1 MKPIKLEIG
10 DCNETDAFLTNE
22 EGFDVAC
29 LSRYT
34 PTSHGVGSNEHIAHL
49 LTDEQWQELINRVN
63 HHDELVAALTRLA
76 EKTRMAN
83 GIQHSGGRIQPEDWS
98 ELYDI
103 TNEAFT
109 VLDKLNNQQQH
120 T

>member
-49 LTDEQWQELINRVN
+49 LTDEQWQVLINRVN
-63 HHDELVAALTRLA
+63 AHDELVAALRRAVSIIEDLPFPENLPARDLERLLSKL
-76 EKTRMAN
+76 E
-83 GIQHSGGRIQPEDWS
+83 GG
-98 ELYDI
+98 
-103 TNEAFT
+103 A
-109 VLDKLNNQQQH
+109 K
-120 T
+120 